1 MYEDWQEE
9 RHEHDQNVWQARDAD
24 ADRLLMAKEIRTT
37 SRDRKAGRSDQRK
50 RDLFSKAVDQPPL
63 FPGLIISRFGQQADV
78 RADDGRTFRCHLRQH
93 LKSAAVGDRVE
104 WYEDSENSAVVVNLL
119 PRHSQLERPNPYEG
133 IKIIAANVDHLIV
146 VVAPAPTL
154 SEVLLD
160 RYLVAGE
167 ITGIPVTIVL
177 NKTDLLD
184 DAARAELDRRLQLYR
199 DLGYPVFAISTRRSD
214 GIADLRAHMR
224 DGCSVIVGQS
234 GVGKSSLINALL
246 PDAESDVGAIS
257 DASEL
262 GQHTTSAS
270 LMHFLPEG
278 GQLIDSPGTR
288 EFGLWHLDRTQVQ
301 RGFRDIQRLAG
312 HCKFRNCVHEQEP
325 GCAVRA
331 AVISG
336 ELAASRWQSYQAI
349 LQSQAD

>member
-1 MYEDWQEE
+1 
-9 RHEHDQNVWQARDAD
+9 
-24 ADRLLMAKEIRTT
+24 MAKEIRTT
-37 SRDRKAGRSDQRK
+37 DRDRKANRSDQRK
-50 RDLFSKAVDQPPL
+50 RELYSKSANEQIL
-63 FPGLIISRFGQQADV
+63 LPGLIISRFGQQADV
-78 RADDGRTFRCHLRQH
+78 RADDGREFRCHLRQH
-93 LKSAAVGDRVE
+93 LKTAAVGDRVE
-104 WYEDSENSAVVVNLL
+104 WYEDSESSAVVVNLL

-184 DAARAELDRRLQLYR
+184 DAARGDLDRRLELYR
-199 DLGYPVFAISTRRSD
+199 SLGYPVFSISTRRGD
-214 GIADLRAHMR
+214 GIDALRQHMR

-246 PDAESDVGAIS
+246 PHAEQDVGAIS

-270 LMHFLPEG
+270 RMHFLPEG
-278 GQLIDSPGTR
+278 GQLIP
-288 EFGLWHLDRTQVQ
+288 WHARIRPV
-301 RGFRDIQRLAG
+301 
-312 HCKFRNCVHEQEP
+312 
-325 GCAVRA
+325 
-331 AVISG
+331 
-336 ELAASRWQSYQAI
+336 AS
-349 LQSQAD
+349 

>member
-1 MYEDWQEE
+1 
-9 RHEHDQNVWQARDAD
+9 
-24 ADRLLMAKEIRTT
+24 MAKEIRTT
-37 SRDRKAGRSDQRK
+37 DRDRKANRSDQRK
-50 RDLFSKAVDQPPL
+50 RDLFSKAADNQAL
-63 FPGLIISRFGQQADV
+63 LPGLIISRFGQQADV
-78 RADDGRTFRCHLRQH
+78 RADDGREFRCHLRQH

-104 WYEDSENSAVVVNLL
+104 WYEDSESSAVVVNLL
-119 PRHSQLERPNPYEG
+119 QRHSQLERPNPYEG
-133 IKIIAANVDHLIV
+133 IKVIAANVDHLIV

-184 DAARAELDRRLQLYR
+184 ADARAELERRLQLYQQ
-199 DLGYPVFAISTRRSD
+199 LGYPVFWISTRHGD
-214 GIADLRAHMR
+214 GIAALREHMR

-246 PDAESDVGAIS
+246 PEAEQDVGAIS
-257 DASEL
+257 NASEL

-270 LMHFLPEG
+270 RMHFLPEG

-288 EFGLWHLDRTQVQ
+288 EFGLWHLDKNQIV
-301 RGFRDIQRLAG
+301 RGFRDIAEAATR
-312 HCKFRNCVHEQEP
+312 CKFRNCAHEKDP

-331 AVISG
+331 AAESG
-336 ELAASRWQSYQAI
+336 AIAASRWQSYQAI
-349 LQSQAD
+349 LAANQT

>member
-1 MYEDWQEE
+1 
-9 RHEHDQNVWQARDAD
+9 
-24 ADRLLMAKEIRTT
+24 MAKEIRTT
-37 SRDRKAGRSDQRK
+37 DRDRKANRSDQRK
-50 RDLFSKAVDQPPL
+50 RDLYSKSANEQVLQ
-63 FPGLIISRFGQQADV
+63 PGLIISRFGQQADV
-78 RADDGRTFRCHLRQH
+78 RADDGRVFRCHLRQH
-93 LKSAAVGDRVE
+93 LKSAAVGDQVE
-104 WYEDSENSAVVVNLL
+104 WYDDSESSAVVVNLL
-119 PRHSQLERPNPYEG
+119 PRRSQLERPNPYEG

-184 DAARAELDRRLQLYR
+184 DAARAELERRLELYR
-199 DLGYPVFAISTRRSD
+199 NLGYPIYWISTRKGN
-214 GIADLRAHMR
+214 GIAELRQHMR

-246 PDAESDVGAIS
+246 PDALQDVGAIS
-257 DASEL
+257 DGSAL

-270 LMHFLPEG
+270 RMHFLPEG

-288 EFGLWHLDRTQVQ
+288 EFGLWHLDRNQVM
-301 RGFRDIQRLAG
+301 RGFREIADFATR
-312 HCKFRNCVHEQEP
+312 CKFRNCAHEREP

-331 AVISG
+331 GAESG
-336 ELAASRWQSYQAI
+336 AIAASRWQSYQAI
-349 LQSQAD
+349 LAANQT

>member
-1 MYEDWQEE
+1 
-9 RHEHDQNVWQARDAD
+9 
-24 ADRLLMAKEIRTT
+24 MAKEIRTT
-37 SRDRKAGRSDQRK
+37 IRDRKAGRSDQRK

-63 FPGLIISRFGQQADV
+63 LPGLIISRFGQQADV
-78 RADDGRTFRCHLRQH
+78 RTEDGRDFRCHLRQH
-93 LKSAAVGDRVE
+93 LKSAAVGDKVE
-104 WYEDSENSAVVVNLL
+104 WYEDSEGSAVVVNVL

-167 ITGIPVTIVL
+167 VTGIPVTIVL
-177 NKTDLLD
+177 NKVDLLD
-184 DAARAELDRRLQLYR
+184 DAARAELDQRLQLYR
-199 DLGYPVFAISTRRSD
+199 ALGYPVFAISTRSND
-214 GIADLRAHMR
+214 GIAALREHMR

-246 PDAESDVGAIS
+246 PEAAQDVGVIS
-257 DASEL
+257 DSSAL

-270 LMHFLPEG
+270 RMHFLPEG

-288 EFGLWHLDRTQVQ
+288 EFGLWHLDRAQVD
-301 RGFRDIQRLAG
+301 RGFRDIIGFAG
-312 HCKFRNCVHEQEP
+312 HCKFRNCAHDNEP

-331 AVISG
+331 AVASG
-336 ELAASRWQSYQAI
+336 ALPLSRWQSYQAI
-349 LQSQAD
+349 LQSQSG

>member
-1 MYEDWQEE
+1 
-9 RHEHDQNVWQARDAD
+9 
-24 ADRLLMAKEIRTT
+24 MAKEIRTT
-37 SRDRKAGRSDQRK
+37 DRDRKANRSDQRK
-50 RDLFSKAVDQPPL
+50 RDLFSKAADNQAL
-63 FPGLIISRFGQQADV
+63 LPGLIISRFGQQADV
-78 RADDGRTFRCHLRQH
+78 RADDGREFRCHLRQH

-104 WYEDSENSAVVVNLL
+104 WYEDSESSAVVVNLL

-133 IKIIAANVDHLIV
+133 IKVIAANVDHLIV

-184 DAARAELDRRLQLYR
+184 ADARAELERRLQLYQQ
-199 DLGYPVFAISTRRSD
+199 LGYPVFWISTRHGD
-214 GIADLRAHMR
+214 GIAALREHMR

-246 PDAESDVGAIS
+246 PEAEQDVGAIS
-257 DASEL
+257 NASEL

-270 LMHFLPEG
+270 RMHFLPEG

-288 EFGLWHLDRTQVQ
+288 EFGLWHLDKNQIV
-301 RGFRDIQRLAG
+301 RGFRDIAEAATR
-312 HCKFRNCVHEQEP
+312 CKFRNCAHEKDP

-331 AVISG
+331 AAESG
-336 ELAASRWQSYQAI
+336 AIAASRWQSYQAI
-349 LQSQAD
+349 LAANQT